1 MRGNGTVTIS
11 VTDALGAT
19 ASYPVTVTG
28 VIHCGGLGTG
38 NYPQIRAAAA
48 SHGMRIPT
56 IDELNQIYTAYG
68 DRWPMG
74 NAWYWSSTVAA
85 VNLLGMKWYL
95 NKNLVTGGNFKVF
108 EKDSG
113 LGVGIR

>member
-1 MRGNGTVTIS
+1 
-11 VTDALGAT
+11 
-19 ASYPVTVTG
+19 
-28 VIHCGGLGTG
+28 
-38 NYPQIRAAAA
+38 
-48 SHGMRIPT
+48 
-56 IDELNQIYTAYG
+56 
-68 DRWPMG
+68 MG